1 MTGYCVIFDFDGVIA
16 DTEALH
22 FAASREVLAS
32 HGITLDRARYYQKY
46 LGYSDAMMAEAVAID
61 QGLFAPDADLAP
73 FVREFIHTKG
83 EAYQRLKASG
93 ALLYDGVTA
102 CIQQMAAAYPIG
114 IASGA
119 FRHEIEEI
127 LAGADLLAY
136 FSAIVGAGETSRSKP
151 HPDPYLEAARRLDA
165 APDRCVAIEDSM
177 WGLDAA
183 RAAGM
188 KTIAVTSSY
197 PASQLHAN
205 HVVPYT
211 RDVTPAVIEAMFD
224 A

>member
-22 FAASREVLAS
+22 FAASREVLAT

-46 LGYSDAMMAEAVAID
+46 LGYSDEMMAEAVAVD
-61 QGLFAPDADLAP
+61 QGLLAPGADLAP
-73 FVREFIHTKG
+73 FVDEFIRAKG
-83 EAYQRLKASG
+83 QAYQRLKASG
-93 ALLYDGVTA
+93 ALLYEGVPA
-102 CIQQMAAAYPIG
+102 CIRQMAAACPIG

-127 LAGADLLAY
+127 LADAHLLTC
-136 FSAIVGAGETSRSKP
+136 FTTIVGAGETSRSKP
-151 HPDPYLEAARRLDA
+151 HPDPYLEAARRLDT
-165 APDRCVAIEDSM
+165 APERCVAIEDSM

-183 RAAGM
+183 RIAGM

-197 PASQLHAN
+197 PASQLSAN
-205 HVVPYT
+205 RVVSYT